1 MGLIVKTGRIYASPP
16 PSPPHNIIQTVY
28 LGHSQTVLGLSIF
41 PSTACRAARRIKSQ
55 SPSPCHFV
63 CVMPVLPSNHKIAI
77 TPAICNEESPYQEP
91 VWTTFPKHMS
101 NPEEQGLVIIPI
113 FTIHFKLFYRIES
126 IYTRTLSIPIFTIDF
141 KLFYT

>member
-1 MGLIVKTGRIYASPP
+1 MPP
-16 PSPPHNIIQTVY
+16 PPLSSTQYHPNSLPWPLSNCSWSEY
-28 LGHSQTVLGLSIF
+28 LPQHCLSSCKENQITI
-41 PSTACRAARRIKSQ
+41 SISL
-55 SPSPCHFV
+55 SFV

-126 IYTRTLSIPIFTIDF
+126 IYTRTSYSIHRIESFLVP
-141 KLFYT
+141 